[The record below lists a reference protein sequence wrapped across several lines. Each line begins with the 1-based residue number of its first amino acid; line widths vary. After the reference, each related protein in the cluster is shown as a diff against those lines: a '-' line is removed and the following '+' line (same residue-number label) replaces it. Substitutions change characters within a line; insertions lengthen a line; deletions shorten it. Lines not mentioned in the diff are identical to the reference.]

1 MCVARFTVAF
11 VPLAGQAS
19 LRAVTERDFKDASP

>member
-11 VPLAGQAS
+11 APLAGQAS
-19 LRAVTERDFKDASP
+19 LRAVTERDFKDASL